1 MGRIRVRNINLHAFM
16 TPRNE
21 ILFTKHLSEKGYV
34 GLQIYRFFFFMGPN
48 QLIFL
53 LPHQHT
59 SCFFVLYLPDREDVF
74 GNGKGQKENK
84 ARVCS
89 FSMAFIS
96 ANTGGQ

>member
-1 MGRIRVRNINLHAFM
+1 MNINLHAFM

-21 ILFTKHLSEKGYV
+21 ILFTKHLSEKGYWEPSN
-34 GLQIYRFFFFMGPN
+34 LSPFFSMGPN
-48 QLIFL
+48 QLIVL
-53 LPHQHT
+53 LPHQHI

-74 GNGKGQKENK
+74 GNGKGQKESK